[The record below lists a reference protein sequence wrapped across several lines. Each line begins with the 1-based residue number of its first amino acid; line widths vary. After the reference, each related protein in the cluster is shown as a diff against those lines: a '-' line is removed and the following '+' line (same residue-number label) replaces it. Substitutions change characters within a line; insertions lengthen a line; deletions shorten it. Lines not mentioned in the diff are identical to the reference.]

1 MRLDKFLSD
10 STKYSRKEIRRLVRY
25 RAILVDG
32 VVASSPEM
40 QVGED
45 ALITLNGKKIDYC
58 KYLYV
63 MLNKPAGYLSA
74 TEDARGDKVVT
85 ELVPEE
91 WKHFELFPAGRLD
104 KDTEGLLILTNDG
117 AFSHA
122 LSAPARKIPKCY
134 YAELDAPME
143 EKDRETFASGM
154 DLGDFTAKP
163 GLLEW
168 KEDPAKV
175 FITITE
181 GKFHQVKRM
190 CEKVGKKVL
199 FLKRLS
205 IGSLSLD
212 PALPSGKM
220 RLLTEAEKALL
231 LQETP

>member
-10 STKYSRKEIRRLVRY
+10 STKYSRKEIKRLVRY

-32 VVASSPEM
+32 EVASSPEM
-40 QVGED
+40 QVKED
-45 ALITLNGKKIDYC
+45 ALVTLNGKEIVYC

-85 ELVPEE
+85 DLVPEE
-91 WKHFELFPAGRLD
+91 WKHFGLFPAGRLD

-122 LSAPARKIPKCY
+122 LSAPARKIAKRY
-134 YAELDAPME
+134 SALLDAPME
-143 EKDRETFASGM
+143 EKDKETFASGM

-163 GLLEW
+163 ALLVWE
-168 KEDPAKV
+168 EDPAKV

-190 CEKVGKKVL
+190 CEKVGKKVTY
-199 FLKRLS
+199 LKRVS
-205 IGSLSLD
+205 IGELPLD
-212 PALPSGKM
+212 EALPPGKM
-220 RLLTEAEKALL
+220 RLLTEEEKELL
-231 LQETP
+231 LREQK